1 MSRVEAI
8 DYFSREVQRTMGSS
22 LAKLIL
28 YGSVATGEAGE
39 GSDIVMAAIHFGDGR
54 TVLQK
59 VADIA
64 FETVLR
70 YGEIIECIP
79 ISAHEIRAGAPR
91 SSFLR
96 EVGRG
101 RVLFEMDEK
110 EAIVQE
116 AREYMML
123 ADEYRSYAK
132 GALER
137 GEHRAAI
144 DLGYNGAELLVKAL
158 ILIRGEP
165 LAQTH
170 GDLLQQFGRMY
181 VLGGSLDRS
190 VGAELHKAP
199 ILRSKARYDPKALL
213 VREDAEAVLGLIKTL
228 ATALSRDLPSK

>member
-1 MSRVEAI
+1 MSRAEAI
-8 DYFSREVQRTMGSS
+8 EYFSREVQRTMGSS

-28 YGSVATGEAGE
+28 YGSVAAGEAGE

-110 EAIVQE
+110 EAIAQE

-158 ILIRGEP
+158 ILIRGES

-213 VREDAEAVLGLIKTL
+213 VREDAEAVLRLIETL

>member
-110 EAIVQE
+110 EAIAQE

>member
-8 DYFSREVQRTMGSS
+8 EYFSREVQRTMGSS

-110 EAIVQE
+110 EAIAQE